1 MGKGRHKR
9 RRKAKKLRGSLPAN
23 TCKPVQIASKRVPSE
38 PPISDEPDSKVYAP
52 LKPKPRPRSG
62 AIAVAEPN
70 EEESGIG

>member
-1 MGKGRHKR
+1 MSKGRHRR

-23 TCKPVQIASKRVPSE
+23 TCKPVQSAPKRVASE
-38 PPISDEPDSKVYAP
+38 RPIPDEPDARVYAP

-70 EEESGIG
+70 HEDQSLG